1 MLDVLLEHCL
11 ERGLAV
17 RYVAFNG
24 VLVFCD
30 LVEVLVVGLA
40 CFV

>member
-1 MLDVLLEHCL
+1 MLLEHCL

-17 RYVAFNG
+17 RYVTFDM

-30 LVEVLVVGLA
+30 LDDVLVFGLA
-40 CFV
+40 CLV